1 MKKLSARSVA
11 KLHNAYLAI
20 DAKCKTLYA
29 KADAIENRMNPVQF
43 PQNKSC
49 QMNCWLLPV
58 LIDVV
63 AERLDFGGETNA
75 HHKAGVYCPEWKQPK
90 DENFQRSY

>member
-29 KADAIENRMNPVQF
+29 KADAIENR
-43 PQNKSC
+43 
-49 QMNCWLLPV
+49 L
-58 LIDVV
+58 VV
-63 AERLDFGGETNA
+63 AGEAAGLRLPLPGDFYLELEDSFVDRKTGLRKNVAYKVVGLHRYKFVVRA
-75 HHKAGVYCPEWKQPK
+75 AGQ
-90 DENFQRSY
+90 SSA